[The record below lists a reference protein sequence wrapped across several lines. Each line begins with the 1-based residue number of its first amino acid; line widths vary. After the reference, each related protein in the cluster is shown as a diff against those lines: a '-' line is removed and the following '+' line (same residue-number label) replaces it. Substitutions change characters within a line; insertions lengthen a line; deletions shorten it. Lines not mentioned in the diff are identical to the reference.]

1 MIVARVDF
9 YPIPKWIA
17 YTIDSHEKKTIR
29 LLSVNKFI
37 IFLAILQTSLRAYNS
52 MLIFSLS

>member
-17 YTIDSHEKKTIR
+17 YTDSHEKKTIK